1 MEKASLI
8 LADPRCLFWFEWGEQ
23 ERFYKD
29 QMLLLANGHFHS
41 LGLIVVSVSLCL
53 STCMSFLAISLSWW
67 WPVSKLPSE
76 LCEPITPS
84 SAPRSLVVHCQL
96 LQLRSLG
103 PFRARQ
109 SIPKPALCHA
119 WTTCGSWKYSQPQ
132 PKQLTSE
139 QQQRPHR
146 CSTACLPVLSSAFLR
161 HESDANPQC
170 PLLFRGYTQIC
181 TEAPFS
187 FDFRWKG
194 GLLTYFPGVCV
205 CDVGN
210 LVLFKEILTDPS

>member
-53 STCMSFLAISLSWW
+53 STCMGFLAISLSWW

-103 PFRARQ
+103 PFRAKQ

-119 WTTCGSWKYSQPQ
+119 WTTCGSWETLTPSAQTDDFWTAAKASPVQYSLPPCLVQCISQ
-132 PKQLTSE
+132 AWV
-139 QQQRPHR
+139 R
-146 CSTACLPVLSSAFLR
+146 CQSTMSPTF
-161 HESDANPQC
+161 
-170 PLLFRGYTQIC
+170 
-181 TEAPFS
+181 
-187 FDFRWKG
+187 
-194 GLLTYFPGVCV
+194 
-205 CDVGN
+205 
-210 LVLFKEILTDPS
+210 